1 MTKEGIPR
9 DGDGDDDDNQAAGVL
24 GVLDGLSDDDDEA
37 SDDGFEPA
45 PTLFVLKGVD
55 TSLDE
60 IVLEDCLTRVLSG
73 GYDMGSD
80 ETGDAD
86 EDAENFL
93 PSFVV
98 TLLETDHGGIAGA
111 VLFCVDRALVL
122 HGERHNDDDD
132 AEGVLARIR
141 EYAASGEAGK
151 TDPLWLVGESPSIE
165 VLGEEETARRMAGEE
180 AGAEEP
186 AE

>member
-9 DGDGDDDDNQAAGVL
+9 DDNDDDNQAAVVL
-24 GVLDGLSDDDDEA
+24 GVLDGLSDDDDDEA

-122 HGERHNDDDD
+122 HGERHSDDDD

-180 AGAEEP
+180 AGADEP